1 MAHEA
6 RLIIESKKYYVI
18 ECDYEIIQP
27 VKDNGQPAGHP
38 SGGMI
43 HLTLVSPD
51 NNDLFLHEWMQSP
64 VEHKEGEIV
73 FSVVNAANTSVKNV
87 KFKRAHCVR
96 LYEYFNAHNGDM
108 QMITKITISPAEFS
122 FGNSNDIVFKNDQL
136 K

>member
-6 RLIIESKKYYVI
+6 RLKIESKDYHVL
-18 ECDYEIIQP
+18 ECEYEIIQP

-43 HLTLVSPD
+43 HLTVVAPD
-51 NNDLFLHEWMQSP
+51 NTDLFLHEWMHSP
-64 VEHKEGEIV
+64 VEHKEGEII
-73 FSVVNAANTSVKNV
+73 FSVVGAAKPSEKNV

-96 LYEYFNAHNGDM
+96 LYEYFNAHKGDI
-108 QMITKITISPAEFS
+108 QMLTKITISPAEFS
-122 FGNSNDIVFKNDQL
+122 FGKSDDIVFKNDQ